1 MKHLQ
6 GLFVISNKQTI
17 RTCLIGTLF
26 LLVIPLGIFAQ
37 DDLNIHGVVS
47 DAMTSSKLVDVKVT
61 VKKDG
66 SVHDNFTTRANGKYE
81 FYLDCGAQYEFVFER
96 SGYVKRSIKINSN
109 GVPVEIIGAG
119 IIMPTDMSMYE
130 ITEAMEGADLS
141 VFDKPIGKASYD
153 PAQADLVWDFAY
165 TNQIKSEIF
174 KFIRDVEKKQK
185 ELEKEASAE
194 DKAAMALE
202 EKFNDFVKKGDDAM
216 SGNDYEDAVLN
227 YRAALDL
234 KPGDGAVEAKLGDA
248 QTKWNNQ
255 KAQQKL
261 DADYSAALDGGDG
274 YMRTEEYDKAVE
286 KYQEA
291 LELRPEES
299 YPKDQIAEAERI
311 IEELA
316 ASMANQEQFN
326 KIMAEADGFSDEEK
340 FVEAIAKYEEALVVI
355 PGNSEAK
362 SKLAKAQDAL
372 ANIEENA
379 ATKAQYEKLIAAA
392 DAAFAAENYEVA
404 KTSYEEAADVLP
416 DEAYPKTQI
425 EACNGKL
432 NALAD
437 AAEKKE
443 AFDKL
448 VADGDAAMMGTNYE
462 DAVAKYQEALN
473 LIPNEEP
480 AVSKLAEAK
489 GLLGELL
496 ADQQKQENY
505 DALIKEADDAFS
517 EETYDLAKSKYQE
530 AKQVIPEK
538 TYPLDQIAKIDA
550 ALAELAGEK
559 AVQEAYNSAMASGA
573 ISIGSDDYLA
583 AIGHFQDALT
593 AIPADNDATKELES
607 ANAALSDQQA
617 GKAQKEQYDALIA
630 SADSKFDAASWT
642 EAIVDYEAALGIL
655 SDEAHPLAR
664 IEAAKTNIEKEKS
677 EAEAAELQGAFDG
690 LVVEGDNALGS
701 EDFDASIS
709 KYEEA
714 LELMA
719 SAEVEAKLASAEE
732 AKKAFLA
739 MQGLQ
744 EQYDDAIA
752 AADESFQGQDWEMSI
767 ELYQAASEIKPEENY
782 PVDQIGLANEE
793 INAAAAAAQAE
804 LQADFDALVTLGDK
818 LLDENSF
825 DPAIEK
831 YEEALAILESAE
843 VEAKI
848 ANTQKLQEEYKKQQ
862 GIGEQYDEAIANA
875 DALFAEKAWL
885 EAKSSYEAASEIKQD
900 EQYPKDRIALIDET
914 IAAEESARQAELQA
928 TFDALVA
935 LGDKLLEE
943 KSFDPSIEK
952 YEEALAIM
960 ESAEVE
966 AKIANAQKLQEEYKK
981 QQGIGEQ
988 YADAIANADALFAEK
1003 AWLESKS
1010 SYEAASEIKQDEQYP
1025 KDRIALIDETIAA
1038 EEAARQAE
1046 LQANFDALVAL
1057 GDKLLDEN
1065 SFDPSIEKYE
1075 EALAIMESA
1084 EVEAKIANAQK
1095 LQEEYKKQQGIGEQY
1110 ADAIANADA
1119 LFAEKAWLESKS
1131 SYEAA
1136 SEIKQDEQYPKDR
1149 IALIDE
1155 TLASEEAAR
1164 QSEFDAFVASGDK
1177 FIENKSF
1184 DDGIV
1189 QYEQALDV
1197 MESAEVE
1204 DKIASAQ
1211 SDQNQFD
1218 DEQAKQQRYDE
1229 TIAEA
1234 DVDFGQN
1241 NWDAAL
1247 SLYETAGEIL
1257 PEETYPKD
1265 QIALIEQKI
1274 AEVDEAS
1281 MAALQAERESRVN
1294 ALVAAGDESFGQKDF
1309 IAAMGKFEAALGIL
1323 PEREDVSEKLS
1334 EAEAALLAQQES
1346 EALEQAYM
1354 SAIEKGNTSFDSQD
1368 WISALSSY
1376 EEALEIKPN
1385 ESYPQEK
1392 IEEVT
1397 LKLDVLAE
1405 AERLE
1410 REAELKKD
1418 FDKLIAAGDKQFNK
1432 TKFDKALEEYELALN
1447 LLPDNA
1453 LAQQK
1458 IKAAEEALGELE
1470 ADRAVMNNY
1479 NAAIDEG
1486 DALFKSENYE
1496 MAKLKYADASDIMPN
1511 EEYPKNKMVEIDL
1524 ILDRQRLKELAGER
1538 DALDR
1543 AYQTAIDEGD
1553 GNFASSSYDEA
1564 RVAYNEA
1571 IKLKPNE
1578 TYPKGQ
1584 LERIDLKIEDAANAE
1599 RKRKRLADLE
1609 EERRLAEEK
1618 RRENMNRVNTDSE
1631 DQAERF
1637 MREAREAEENQ
1648 RYERIK
1654 KMKIQEEVNLDQY
1667 EGQSAEIRAAN
1678 YLVFEAYRRKF
1689 ADQYREPKQV
1699 QASKVGNSIK
1709 YKKALLGS
1717 LGRSNEMDEVR
1728 NGDQYNEI
1736 LALEQEITKW
1746 KADMS
1751 AAENKSI
1758 RQEHEKATEVLV
1770 DVESKSAMNYNERVT
1785 ANKEYQERNEELYR
1799 ESEQLAQQRRDKAA
1813 ELQKQNKDYGDY
1825 MTDLSEKGVINAR
1838 QNKQDLNDRY
1848 AGRGSN
1854 SSFSSDVYRSEL
1866 AENYPQ
1872 GVTEE
1877 SSTLGNKVIIT
1888 RIVVSGKRGDEYKK
1902 VVDKAGEYYFKN
1914 GISISENTWN
1924 RETIDAFNK
1933 SKD

>member
-1 MKHLQ
+1 
-6 GLFVISNKQTI
+6 VISNKQTI

-81 FYLDCGAQYEFVFER
+81 FYLDCGALYEFVFER

-216 SGNDYEDAVLN
+216 SGSAYEDAVLN

-299 YPKDQIAEAERI
+299 YPKDQITEAERI

-316 ASMANQEQFN
+316 AAMANQEQFN

-355 PGNSEAK
+355 PRNSEAE

-379 ATKAQYEKLIAAA
+379 AKKAQYEKLITAA
-392 DAAFAAENYEVA
+392 DVAFTAENYEVA

-448 VADGDAAMMGTNYE
+448 VADGDDAMTGTNYE

-517 EETYDLAKSKYQE
+517 EETYDLAKTKYQE

-559 AVQEAYNSAMASGA
+559 AVQEAYVSAMASGA
-573 ISIGSDDYLA
+573 SSIGSKDYQA

-607 ANAALSDQQA
+607 ANAALAEQQA
-617 GKAQKEQYDALIA
+617 GMAQKEQYDALIA

-655 SDEAHPLAR
+655 SDEAHPQAR
-664 IEAAKTNIEKEKS
+664 IEAANANIEKEKS
-677 EAEAAELQGAFDG
+677 EAEAAELQGAFDA

-701 EDFDASIS
+701 EDFDTSIS
-709 KYEEA
+709 KYEAA
-714 LELMA
+714 LGLMD
-719 SAEVEAKLASAEE
+719 SVEVEAKLASAED
-732 AKKAFLA
+732 AKKAYLA

-744 EQYDDAIA
+744 EQYEDAIA

-804 LQADFDALVTLGDK
+804 LQSD
-818 LLDENSF
+818 
-825 DPAIEK
+825 
-831 YEEALAILESAE
+831 
-843 VEAKI
+843 
-848 ANTQKLQEEYKKQQ
+848 
-862 GIGEQYDEAIANA
+862 
-875 DALFAEKAWL
+875 
-885 EAKSSYEAASEIKQD
+885 
-900 EQYPKDRIALIDET
+900 
-914 IAAEESARQAELQA
+914 
-928 TFDALVA
+928 FDALVA
-935 LGDKLLEE
+935 LGDKLLE
-943 KSFDPSIEK
+943 KNSFDPSIEK
-952 YEEALAIM
+952 YEEALAMM

-988 YADAIANADALFAEK
+988 YDEAIANADALFADK
-1003 AWLESKS
+1003 AWLEAKS

-1046 LQANFDALVAL
+1046 LQADFDALVAL
-1057 GDKLLDEN
+1057 GDKLLEEN

-1075 EALAIMESA
+1075 EALAILESA

-1095 LQEEYKKQQGIGEQY
+1095 LKEEYKKQQGIGEQY

-1119 LFAEKAWLESKS
+1119 LFSEKAWLESKS

-1164 QSEFDAFVASGDK
+1164 QAAFDAFVASGDK
-1177 FIENKSF
+1177 FIESKSF
-1184 DDGIV
+1184 DEGIA
-1189 QYEQALDV
+1189 QYEQALGV
-1197 MESAEVE
+1197 MESTEVE

-1218 DEQAKQQRYDE
+1218 DAQAKQQRYDE

-1241 NWDAAL
+1241 KWDAAS

-1274 AEVDEAS
+1274 AEADEAS

-1309 IAAMGKFEAALGIL
+1309 IAAVDKFEAALGIL

-1354 SAIEKGNTSFDSQD
+1354 SAIEKGNASFDSQD
-1368 WISALSSY
+1368 WTSALSSY
-1376 EEALEIKPN
+1376 EDALEIKPN

-1447 LLPDNA
+1447 LLPGNA

-1458 IKAAEEALGELE
+1458 IKAAQEALGELE

-1486 DALFKSENYE
+1486 DALFKGESYE
-1496 MAKLKYADASDIMPN
+1496 MAKLKYSDASDIIPN

-1543 AYQTAIDEGD
+1543 AYQAAIDEGD
-1553 GNFASSSYDEA
+1553 GDFASSSYDEA

-1584 LERIDLKIEDAANAE
+1584 LERIDLKIEDATNAE

-1654 KMKIQEEVNLDQY
+1654 KMKIQEDVNLDQY
-1667 EGQSAEIRAAN
+1667 EGQSAEVRAAN

-1751 AAENKSI
+1751 AAENKFI

-1799 ESEQLAQQRRDKAA
+1799 ESEQLAQQRRDNAA

-1914 GISISENTWN
+1914 GISISDNTWN